1 MTLDNNLK
9 TNRSC
14 SADILKGIGIILVV
28 MGHVTHDMPLKNW
41 IYAFH
46 MPLFF
51 LLSGIFFKPTFDNWK
66 KSSKRLLMPYIVFA
80 ILSFVYWRF
89 IEMKFR
95 PLPNGFD
102 ANMHVLDIFW
112 QTREFRFNVPLWFLP
127 CLFIVQSIG
136 CVLFSKV
143 KNWRI
148 TLGITVLWL
157 LLASLIHCDVNA
169 MWVNESFYAFTFF
182 GIGYLIG
189 RECFISTE
197 NYLRNVSRN
206 IYIVLAIFPLI
217 GVWFLHTRNDMMGSS
232 YPNGYFLFF
241 VIALVC
247 IACCYIISAKLSMN
261 KWLMWLGTN
270 SLAIMCIHEP
280 LKRILIVVFSKILH
294 MKVLAV
300 RESIPLSI
308 LITCVTIAAI
318 VPICMFINK
327 KCKWVLGR

>member
-89 IEMKFR
+89 IELKFR

-157 LLASLIHCDVNA
+157 LLASLINSHVNA
-169 MWVNESFYAFTFF
+169 MWVNESFYAFPFF

-189 RECFISTE
+189 KERFISTE
-197 NYLRNVSRN
+197 IKLRSFS
-206 IYIVLAIFPLI
+206 IYIVLAILPLI
-217 GVWFLHTRNDMMGSS
+217 GVWFLNTRNDMHGSS

-270 SLAIMCIHEP
+270 SLVIMCIHEP
-280 LKRILIVVFSKILH
+280 LKRILIVIFSRILH
-294 MKVLAV
+294 MEVVAV
-300 RESIPLSI
+300 RESISLSI
-308 LITCVTIAAI
+308 FVTCVTITI
-318 VPICMFINK
+318 IIPVCMFINK
-327 KCKWVLGR
+327 KCRWVLGR